1 MNYISLTG
9 SLLNISSE
17 NKNIRYIKYV
27 RTYKD
32 KIDVE
37 KLKIEIT
44 DSVFKNV
51 SYKDKKGIFQED
63 IFPCMWWTRDSNN
76 ELFSLQDNSYVAVSG
91 RIERYEHEFI
101 IVIELLEYLGIKR

>member
-17 NKNIRYIKYV
+17 NKTIRYIKYV
-27 RTYKD
+27 RT
-32 KIDVE
+32 
-37 KLKIEIT
+37 
-44 DSVFKNV
+44 
-51 SYKDKKGIFQED
+51 YKDKKGIFQED

>member
-32 KIDVE
+32 K
-37 KLKIEIT
+37 
-44 DSVFKNV
+44 
-51 SYKDKKGIFQED
+51 KGIFQED
-63 IFPCMWWTRDSNN
+63 IFPCMRWTRDSNN

-91 RIERYEHEFI
+91 RIERYKHEFI

>member
-1 MNYISLTG
+1 MNYISLIG

-27 RTYKD
+27 RT
-32 KIDVE
+32 
-37 KLKIEIT
+37 
-44 DSVFKNV
+44 
-51 SYKDKKGIFQED
+51 YKDKKGIFQED

>member
-1 MNYISLTG
+1 MLHEIDFFDGAEPGTN
-9 SLLNISSE
+9 
-17 NKNIRYIKYV
+17 RDIK
-27 RTYKD
+27 
-32 KIDVE
+32 I
-37 KLKIEIT
+37 
-44 DSVFKNV
+44 
-51 SYKDKKGIFQED
+51 YKDKKGIFQED

>member
-1 MNYISLTG
+1 MVKTIHSNQIHDFYLINYISLTG

-27 RTYKD
+27 RT
-32 KIDVE
+32 
-37 KLKIEIT
+37 
-44 DSVFKNV
+44 
-51 SYKDKKGIFQED
+51 YKDKKGIFQED

>member
-9 SLLNISSE
+9 SLLNISCE

-27 RTYKD
+27 RT
-32 KIDVE
+32 
-37 KLKIEIT
+37 
-44 DSVFKNV
+44 
-51 SYKDKKGIFQED
+51 YKDKKGIFQED

>member
-32 KIDVE
+32 K
-37 KLKIEIT
+37 
-44 DSVFKNV
+44 
-51 SYKDKKGIFQED
+51 KGIFQED

-76 ELFSLQDNSYVAVSG
+76 ELFSLQDNIIWKEKSYTSRNG
-91 RIERYEHEFI
+91 I
-101 IVIELLEYLGIKR
+101 IPSFNIKAYL

>member
-17 NKNIRYIKYV
+17 NKNIRYI
-27 RTYKD
+27 T
-32 KIDVE
+32 
-37 KLKIEIT
+37 
-44 DSVFKNV
+44 
-51 SYKDKKGIFQED
+51 YKDKKGIFQED

>member
-1 MNYISLTG
+1 MNYISRTG
-9 SLLNISSE
+9 SLLNIASE

-27 RTYKD
+27 RT
-32 KIDVE
+32 
-37 KLKIEIT
+37 
-44 DSVFKNV
+44 
-51 SYKDKKGIFQED
+51 YKDKKGIFQED

>member
-9 SLLNISSE
+9 SLLSISSE

-27 RTYKD
+27 RT
-32 KIDVE
+32 
-37 KLKIEIT
+37 
-44 DSVFKNV
+44 
-51 SYKDKKGIFQED
+51 YKDKKGIFQED